1 MHALRRCHR
10 FFLGA
15 VLGVGLLVIG
25 APPAFAMGHRGDP
38 GEIAAM
44 RGASSEHGFD
54 VGRSS
59 SQAAPEIDGG
69 VVATAIALVVG
80 GLLVVLD
87 RRPR

>member
-1 MHALRRCHR
+1 MRALRRCHR
-10 FFLGA
+10 SFLGA
-15 VLGVGLLVIG
+15 LLGVGLLAISATPVL
-25 APPAFAMGHRGDP
+25 ALGHRGDP
-38 GEIAAM
+38 GEIAAL
-44 RGASSEHGFD
+44 RGGGSDHGGFE
-54 VGRSS
+54 VGH

>member
-1 MHALRRCHR
+1 
-10 FFLGA
+10 
-15 VLGVGLLVIG
+15 
-25 APPAFAMGHRGDP
+25 MGHRGDP

-44 RGASSEHGFD
+44 RGASSEHGGFD
-54 VGRSS
+54 AGRSNS
-59 SQAAPEIDGG
+59 PAAPEIDGG